1 VKLLFVCS
9 GNTCRSPLAEALGRK
24 MAAER
29 GLTNLSFSSAGTGAL
44 DGGGASEGAI
54 LVGLERGID
63 LSSHRT
69 RGLTRTDLEQADLVL
84 VMGPHHL
91 ESVRIQGA
99 EDKAHLL
106 DHYASAGESA
116 RAIND
121 PFGGTLDA
129 YRETAAELEYQIGR
143 VLDRLATQ
151 PG

>member
-1 VKLLFVCS
+1 MKVLFVCS
-9 GNTCRSPLAEALGRK
+9 GNTCRSPLAEGLARK

-29 GLTNLSFSSAGTGAL
+29 RLSHIAFASAGTGTL

-54 LVGLERGID
+54 LVGLERGVD
-63 LSSHRT
+63 LSTHRT
-69 RGLTRTDLEQADLVL
+69 RALTQAILAEADLVL

-91 ESVRIQGA
+91 ESVRMHGG

-106 DHYASAGESA
+106 DHFASSGQSAGA
-116 RAIND
+116 VHD

-143 VLDRLATQ
+143 VLDRLSESR
-151 PG
+151 